1 MGKGGT
7 VRIGMKL
14 SQHKCKSGYEVLS
27 HNMDNQLFH
36 IVPEPLLFNCLK
48 HHAGYVAE
56 FIRSFDDPARPAVKK
71 PGSPGIKDHC
81 GKFEAETGKRLR
93 EELIIIGKSQMDL
106 YTGRL
111 SPGRIAEEITVYLKS
126 KDLLKKEKYLS
137 RISEASSSFIETRL
151 SDSSVWVLLP
161 GKMPGRH
168 VHIHPGRH
176 SPLTMRIRSETLKT
190 AIAVL
195 CYCNRYGK
203 DHSDLD
209 VINEARTKLLELSPV
224 KEVNPGRGLGRMIE
238 ILTHMPPNPHM
249 PFGKP

>member
-1 MGKGGT
+1 
-7 VRIGMKL
+7 MKL
-14 SQHKCKSGYEVLS
+14 RLHPCKSGYEYLFRT
-27 HNMDNQLFH
+27 MDNQH
-36 IVPEPLLFNCLK
+36 SRIVPEPLLFNCLK

-56 FIRSFDDPARPAVKK
+56 FIRSFSDTFRPAGKM
-71 PGSPGIKDHC
+71 PGSPVFKEFC
-81 GKFEAETGKRLR
+81 GDFEAEAGKKLR
-93 EELIIIGKSQMDL
+93 EELLTIGKSQMDL

-111 SPGRIAEEITVYLKS
+111 SPGRIAEEIKGYLKT

-161 GKMPGRH
+161 GKIPGRH

-176 SPLTMRIRSETLKT
+176 SPLTMRVRSETLKT

-195 CYCNRYGK
+195 CYCNSYGK
-203 DHSDLD
+203 DHSDPD

-224 KEVNPGRGLGRMIE
+224 KEVNPGRGLGRMIY
-238 ILTHMPPNPHM
+238 ILTHMPPY
-249 PFGKP
+249 GEIK